1 MRRKAEGDKEK
12 ESTPKTRKPFHLE
25 FKNTAQKIAWMAFE
39 QHDIL
44 FLLGPA
50 GVGKSHLAVA
60 FAISELLNRKKKKM
74 MLTRPIVEAGEKLG
88 YLPGTFEEK
97 INPYLMPVFDVMD
110 RMVGKE
116 SAERERI
123 NKSMEIAPMAYLRG
137 RSVTLDTNLITPTG
151 FKKMGDIKI
160 GDLVC
165 GSDGQKTKVVG
176 VYPQGEISVYRVRFT
191 DGTFVDCSA
200 DHLWSTLNLNE
211 KRHKKDYS
219 VKSTLEIK
227 NTLKNTFDKKNHRLP
242 ISQAVNFVE
251 SKIPIDLIY

>member
-12 ESTPKTRKPFHLE
+12 EVTPKTRKPFHLE

-60 FAISELLNRKKKKM
+60 FAISELLNRKKKKI

-88 YLPGTFEEK
+88 FLPGTFEEK

-137 RSVTLDTNLITPTG
+137 RTFHESVCILDEAQNATEEQLKLYLTRLGEDSKIIIT
-151 FKKMGDIKI
+151 GDASQSDLK
-160 GDLVC
+160 GDDKYALSRVVE
-165 GSDGQKTKVVG
+165 SMKVVPGIG
-176 VYPQGEISVYRVRFT
+176 VIEFSEENIVRHPL
-191 DGTFVDCSA
+191 VA
-200 DHLWSTLNLNE
+200 A
-211 KRHKKDYS
+211 
-219 VKSTLEIK
+219 I
-227 NTLKNTFDKKNHRLP
+227 LKAWPTK
-242 ISQAVNFVE
+242 
-251 SKIPIDLIY
+251 